1 MTTAILLVEARGQSI
16 HCRED
21 SCVNLVQAA
30 WLARAFVERGVDTR
44 IRLIMDPGQS
54 IEEYSV
60 LCHRKDHD
68 ALRTRLS
75 VGVGLGDARASRYA
89 LVRELRETLLP
100 ILFDAD
106 NGSCVVIEDRLPFSP
121 LIARV
126 LGTNDDALHA
136 FDHPLFAN
144 ERLDDYR
151 RLVAENLGRPY
162 LDLDLAVARF
172 ALRMLLDDSFEAVDL
187 AVVSRPP
194 NASSRWFAEDRE
206 MIEKDLAAKEHGASD
221 EFTDRLIGLF
231 LSVTP
236 RGEER
241 PYFNSPT
248 GVRVEHGKVRVIAR
262 DRFDLFGLRA
272 SERMTFDH
280 FRALLSAQLAGAPER
295 LAALKYPFTA
305 SVIAAR
311 IGAEARKTA
320 VHDDVKV
327 LFVDGVG
334 GWNPATSGLIEAR
347 LRAELPPEIDFHR
360 IVGDN
365 GMYAMLPNAPG
376 GIVFVMDALR
386 SMTSSLFDPSVD
398 LAAVIGSA
406 AVPAVF

>member
-1 MTTAILLVEARGQSI
+1 MTTAILLVEARGQSM

-30 WLARAFVERGVDTR
+30 WLARELVRRGVDTR

-68 ALRTRLS
+68 ALRSRIAIGIGEAS
-75 VGVGLGDARASRYA
+75 ASRYA
-89 LVRELRETLLP
+89 LVRELRETSIP

-106 NGSCVVIEDRLPFSP
+106 NDSGIVIEDRLPFSP
-121 LIARV
+121 LLARV

-144 ERLDDYR
+144 ERLGDYR
-151 RLVAENLGRPY
+151 RLVAENMGRPY

-172 ALRMLLDDSFEAVDL
+172 ALRTLLGGDFEAIDL

-194 NASSRWFAEDRE
+194 NASHLWFAADRE
-206 MIEKDLAAKEHGASD
+206 MIEEDLAAKEHGASD

-248 GVRVEHGKVRVIAR
+248 GVRVEHGKVRIIAR
-262 DRFDLFGLRA
+262 DRFDLFGLKA
-272 SERMTFDH
+272 SERMTFDR
-280 FRALLSAQLAGAPER
+280 FRALLAAQMAGAPER
-295 LAALKYPFTA
+295 LAALKYPLTA
-305 SVIAAR
+305 KMIAAG
-311 IGAEARKTA
+311 IGAEARA
-320 VHDDVKV
+320 IAGQDDVKV
-327 LFVDGVG
+327 LFIDGVG
-334 GWNPATSGLIEAR
+334 GWNPATSGLIEVW
-347 LRAELPPEIDFHR
+347 LRAELPPGIDFHR
-360 IVGDN
+360 IVGNND
-365 GMYAMLPNAPG
+365 MYSALPNAPG

-386 SMTSSLFDPSVD
+386 SMTEALFDPSVD
-398 LAAVIGSA
+398 LAAVVGTSSVA
-406 AVPAVF
+406 ATF

>member
-1 MTTAILLVEARGQSI
+1 MTTAILLVEARGQSM

-30 WLARAFVERGVDTR
+30 WLAREFVRRGVDTR

-68 ALRTRLS
+68 ALR
-75 VGVGLGDARASRYA
+75 ARIGIGIGEASASRYA
-89 LVRELRETLLP
+89 LVRELRETSVP

-106 NGSCVVIEDRLPFSP
+106 NGCGIVIEDRLPFSP
-121 LIARV
+121 LMARV

-151 RLVAENLGRPY
+151 RIVAENRGGPY

-172 ALRMLLDDSFEAVDL
+172 ALRTLLGGDFEAIDL

-194 NASSRWFAEDRE
+194 NASHLWFAEDRE
-206 MIEKDLAAKEHGASD
+206 MIEEDLAAKEHGASD

-236 RGEER
+236 KGEER

-272 SERMTFDH
+272 SERMTFDR
-280 FRALLSAQLAGAPER
+280 FRALLAAQLAGAPER

-305 SVIAAR
+305 RVIAAG
-311 IGAEARKTA
+311 IGAEAREIA
-320 VHDDVKV
+320 GHDDVKV

-347 LRAELPPEIDFHR
+347 LRAELPPKIDFHR

-365 GMYAMLPNAPG
+365 AMYATLPAAPG
-376 GIVFVMDALR
+376 GIVFVMDALQ
-386 SMTSSLFDPSVD
+386 SMTEALFDPSVD
-398 LAAVIGSA
+398 LAAVVGSA
-406 AVPAVF
+406 SVPATF

>member
-1 MTTAILLVEARGQSI
+1 MTTAILLVESRGQSM

-30 WLARAFVERGVDTR
+30 WLAREFVRHGVDTR
-44 IRLIMDPGQS
+44 IRLIMDAGQS

-68 ALRTRLS
+68 ALR
-75 VGVGLGDARASRYA
+75 ARIAIGIGEASTSRYA
-89 LVRELRETLLP
+89 LVRELRETSVP

-106 NGSCVVIEDRLPFSP
+106 NSGGIVIEDRLPFSP
-121 LIARV
+121 LMARV

-136 FDHPLFAN
+136 VDHPLFSN

-151 RLVAENLGRPY
+151 RLVAENMGRPY

-172 ALRMLLDDSFEAVDL
+172 TLRTLLGGDFAAIDL

-194 NASSRWFAEDRE
+194 NASHLWFAEELE
-206 MIEKDLAAKEHGASD
+206 MIEEDLAAKEHGASD

-236 RGEER
+236 KGEER

-248 GVRVEHGKVRVIAR
+248 SVRVEHGKVRVIAR
-262 DRFDLFGLRA
+262 DRFDLFGFSA
-272 SERMTFDH
+272 SERMTFDR
-280 FRALLSAQLAGAPER
+280 FRALLAAQSAGAPER

-305 SVIAAR
+305 RVIAAG
-311 IGAEARKTA
+311 IGAEAREIA
-320 VHDDVKV
+320 GHDDVKV
-327 LFVDGVG
+327 LFIDGVG

-347 LRAELPPEIDFHR
+347 LRAELPSGIDFYR

-365 GMYAMLPNAPG
+365 AMYATLPDAPG
-376 GIVFVMDALR
+376 GIVFVMDALQ
-386 SMTSSLFDPSVD
+386 SMTEALFDPSVD
-398 LAAVIGSA
+398 LAAVVGSA
-406 AVPAVF
+406 SVPATF

>member
-1 MTTAILLVEARGQSI
+1 MTTAILLVEARGQSM

-30 WLARAFVERGVDTR
+30 WLARELVRRGIDTR
-44 IRLIMDPGQS
+44 IRLIMDAGQS

-68 ALRTRLS
+68 ALR
-75 VGVGLGDARASRYA
+75 ARIAIGIGEASASRYA
-89 LVRELRETLLP
+89 LVRELRETSIP

-106 NGSCVVIEDRLPFSP
+106 NGSGIVIEDRLPFSP
-121 LIARV
+121 LLARV

-151 RLVAENLGRPY
+151 RLVAENMGRPY

-172 ALRMLLDDSFEAVDL
+172 ALRTLLGGDFPAIDL

-194 NASSRWFAEDRE
+194 DASHLWFAEDRE
-206 MIEKDLAAKEHGASD
+206 MIGEDLAAKEHGASD

-262 DRFDLFGLRA
+262 DRFDLLGLRA
-272 SERMTFDH
+272 SERMTFDR
-280 FRALLSAQLAGAPER
+280 FRELLAAQLAGAPER

-305 SVIAAR
+305 RVIAAG
-311 IGAEARKTA
+311 IGAEARA
-320 VHDDVKV
+320 VAGHDDVKV
-327 LFVDGVG
+327 LFIDGVG

-347 LRAELPPEIDFHR
+347 LRAELPPGIDFHR
-360 IVGDN
+360 IVGNND
-365 GMYAMLPNAPG
+365 MYAALPNAPG

-386 SMTSSLFDPSVD
+386 SMTEALFDPSVD
-398 LAAVIGSA
+398 LAAVVGTAS
-406 AVPAVF
+406 VPATF

>member
-1 MTTAILLVEARGQSI
+1 MTTAILLVEARGQSM

-30 WLARAFVERGVDTR
+30 WLAREFVRRGVDTR

-68 ALRTRLS
+68 ALR
-75 VGVGLGDARASRYA
+75 ARIGIGIGEASASRYA
-89 LVRELRETLLP
+89 LVRELRETSVP
-100 ILFDAD
+100 IIFDAD
-106 NGSCVVIEDRLPFSP
+106 NGCGIVIEDRLPFSP
-121 LIARV
+121 LVARV

-151 RLVAENLGRPY
+151 RIVAENRGRPY

-172 ALRMLLDDSFEAVDL
+172 ALSTLLGGDFEAIDL

-194 NASSRWFAEDRE
+194 NASHLWFAEDRE
-206 MIEKDLAAKEHGASD
+206 MIEEDLAAKEHGASD

-236 RGEER
+236 KGEER

-272 SERMTFDH
+272 SERMTFDR
-280 FRALLSAQLAGAPER
+280 FRALLAAQLAGAPER

-305 SVIAAR
+305 KVIAAG
-311 IGAEARKTA
+311 IGAEAREIA
-320 VHDDVKV
+320 GHDDVKV

-347 LRAELPPEIDFHR
+347 LRAELPPGIDFHR

-365 GMYAMLPNAPG
+365 AMYATLPDAPG

-386 SMTSSLFDPSVD
+386 SMTEALFDPSVD
-398 LAAVIGSA
+398 LAAVVGSA
-406 AVPAVF
+406 TVPATF

>member
-1 MTTAILLVEARGQSI
+1 MTTAILLVEARGQSM

-30 WLARAFVERGVDTR
+30 WLAREFVRHGVDTR
-44 IRLIMDPGQS
+44 IRLIMDAGQS

-68 ALRTRLS
+68 ALR
-75 VGVGLGDARASRYA
+75 ARIAIGIGEASASRYA
-89 LVRELRETLLP
+89 LVRELRETSVP

-106 NGSCVVIEDRLPFSP
+106 NGSGIVIEDRLPFSP
-121 LIARV
+121 LMARV

-136 FDHPLFAN
+136 VDHPLFSN

-151 RLVAENLGRPY
+151 RLVAENRGHPY

-172 ALRMLLDDSFEAVDL
+172 ALRTLLGGDFAAIDL

-194 NASSRWFAEDRE
+194 DASHLWFAEDRE
-206 MIEKDLAAKEHGASD
+206 MIEEDLAAKEHGASD

-236 RGEER
+236 KGEER

-248 GVRVEHGKVRVIAR
+248 SVRVEHGKVRVIAR
-262 DRFDLFGLRA
+262 DRFDLFGFFA

-280 FRALLSAQLAGAPER
+280 FRALLAAQLAGAPER

-305 SVIAAR
+305 RVIAAG
-311 IGAEARKTA
+311 IGAEARA
-320 VHDDVKV
+320 IAGHDDVKV
-327 LFVDGVG
+327 LFIDGVG

-347 LRAELPPEIDFHR
+347 LRAELPPGIAFHR
-360 IVGDN
+360 IVGEN
-365 GMYAMLPNAPG
+365 AMYPTLPDAPG
-376 GIVFVMDALR
+376 GIVFVMDALQ
-386 SMTSSLFDPSVD
+386 SMTEALFDPSVD
-398 LAAVIGSA
+398 LAAVVGSA
-406 AVPAVF
+406 SVPATF

>member
-1 MTTAILLVEARGQSI
+1 MTTAILLVEARGQSM

-21 SCVNLVQAA
+21 SCVNLAQAA
-30 WLARAFVERGVDTR
+30 WLARAFVRRGVDTR

-68 ALRTRLS
+68 ALRARLS
-75 VGVGLGDARASRYA
+75 VGAGMGDARASRYA
-89 LVRELRETLLP
+89 LVRELRETSIP

-106 NGSCVVIEDRLPFSP
+106 NDSDVVIEDRLPFSP
-121 LIARV
+121 LLARV

-136 FDHPLFAN
+136 VDHPLFAN

-151 RLVAENLGRPY
+151 RLVAESMGHPY

-172 ALRMLLDDSFEAVDL
+172 ALRTLLGGDFEAIDL

-194 NASSRWFAEDRE
+194 NASHLWFAKDRE
-206 MIEKDLAAKEHGASD
+206 MIEADLAAKEHGASD

-236 RGEER
+236 KGEER

-248 GVRVEHGKVRVIAR
+248 SVRVEHGKVRIMAR

-272 SERMTFDH
+272 SERMTFDR
-280 FRALLSAQLAGAPER
+280 FRALLAAQVAGAPER

-305 SVIAAR
+305 RVIAAG
-311 IGAEARKTA
+311 IGAEAREVA
-320 VHDDVKV
+320 GHDDVKV

-360 IVGDN
+360 IVGNND
-365 GMYAMLPNAPG
+365 MYATLPNAPG
-376 GIVFVMDALR
+376 GIVFVMDALQP
-386 SMTSSLFDPSVD
+386 MTEALFDPSVD
-398 LAAVIGSA
+398 LAEVVGTAS
-406 AVPAVF
+406 VPATF

>member
-1 MTTAILLVEARGQSI
+1 MTTAILLVEARGQSM

-30 WLARAFVERGVDTR
+30 WLAREFVRRGVDTR
-44 IRLIMDPGQS
+44 IRLVMDPGQS

-68 ALRTRLS
+68 ALR
-75 VGVGLGDARASRYA
+75 ARIAIGIGEASASRYA
-89 LVRELRETLLP
+89 LVRELRETSVP

-106 NGSCVVIEDRLPFSP
+106 SDSGIVIEDRLPFSP
-121 LIARV
+121 LLARV

-151 RLVAENLGRPY
+151 RLVAENMGRPY

-172 ALRMLLDDSFEAVDL
+172 ALRTLLGGDFEAINL

-194 NASSRWFAEDRE
+194 NASHLWFAGDRE
-206 MIEKDLAAKEHGASD
+206 MIEEDLAAKEHGASD

-236 RGEER
+236 KGEER

-248 GVRVEHGKVRVIAR
+248 GVRVEHGKVRIIAR
-262 DRFDLFGLRA
+262 DRFDIFGLRA
-272 SERMTFDH
+272 SERMTFDR
-280 FRALLSAQLAGAPER
+280 FRALLAAQMAGAPER
-295 LAALKYPFTA
+295 LAALKYPLTA
-305 SVIAAR
+305 KMIAAGV
-311 IGAEARKTA
+311 GAEARQIA
-320 VHDDVKV
+320 RHDDVKV
-327 LFVDGVG
+327 LFIDGVG
-334 GWNPATSGLIEAR
+334 GWNPATSGLIEVW
-347 LRAELPPEIDFHR
+347 LRAELPPGIDFHR
-360 IVGDN
+360 IVGNND
-365 GMYAMLPNAPG
+365 MYAALPNAPG

-386 SMTSSLFDPSVD
+386 SMTEALFDPSVD
-398 LAAVIGSA
+398 LAAVVGTASVA
-406 AVPAVF
+406 ATF

>member
-1 MTTAILLVEARGQSI
+1 MTTAILLVEARGQSM

-30 WLARAFVERGVDTR
+30 WLAREFVRRGVDTR
-44 IRLIMDPGQS
+44 IRLIMDAGQS

-68 ALRTRLS
+68 ALR
-75 VGVGLGDARASRYA
+75 ARIGIGIGEASASRYG
-89 LVRELRETLLP
+89 LVRELRETSVP

-106 NGSCVVIEDRLPFSP
+106 SGCGIVIEDRLPFSP
-121 LIARV
+121 LMARV

-136 FDHPLFAN
+136 IDHPLFAN

-151 RLVAENLGRPY
+151 RLVAENRGRPY

-172 ALRMLLDDSFEAVDL
+172 ALRTLLGGDFEAIDL

-194 NASSRWFAEDRE
+194 NASHLWFADDCQ
-206 MIEKDLAAKEHGASD
+206 MIEEDLAAKEHGASD

-236 RGEER
+236 KGEER

-272 SERMTFDH
+272 SERMTFDR
-280 FRALLSAQLAGAPER
+280 FRALLAAQLAGAPER

-305 SVIAAR
+305 KVIAAG
-311 IGAEARKTA
+311 IGAEAREIA
-320 VHDDVKV
+320 GHDDVKV

-365 GMYAMLPNAPG
+365 AMYATLPNAPG

-386 SMTSSLFDPSVD
+386 SMTEALFDPSVD
-398 LAAVIGSA
+398 LAAVVGSA
-406 AVPAVF
+406 SVPATF